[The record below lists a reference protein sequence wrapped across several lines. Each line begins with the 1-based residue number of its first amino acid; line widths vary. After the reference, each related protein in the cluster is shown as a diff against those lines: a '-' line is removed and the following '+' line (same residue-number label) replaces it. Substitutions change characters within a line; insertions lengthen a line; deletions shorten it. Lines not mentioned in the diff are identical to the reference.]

1 MGMRRISLRASA
13 AAALALLS
21 ACSGV
26 GPELGQPTPQW
37 PATTLTSQPD
47 GSGALARPRVSAPDP
62 GRPRYVRDE
71 WQPRGWADADGDG
84 CNAREEVLLSES
96 TMPAQVGP
104 GCKILAGEWDDRYTG
119 RRLTSP
125 GNLQIDHLVAL
136 SDASLDKSMVSRM
149 SRSGARGE
157 NLRAAAR

>member
-1 MGMRRISLRASA
+1 MDMRRTSLRASA
-13 AAALALLS
+13 AAAMALLLS

-26 GPELGQPTPQW
+26 GSELGQAASEW

-96 TMPAQVGP
+96 ATPAQVGP
-104 GCKILAGEWDDRYTG
+104 GCKILAGEWEDRYTG

-125 GNLQIDHLVAL
+125 GNIQIDHLVSAT
-136 SDASLDKSMVSRM
+136 STAVDH
-149 SRSGARGE
+149 
-157 NLRAAAR
+157 